1 MMVFYGFLW
10 VVRNQ
15 PFFFPFETGC
25 LRQAWGSTCSATEIL
40 PRGSPSAL
48 VFRVGCDMAGV
59 EHANIRAENFWRN
72 GCEQFCGAE
81 LLTHGVQLE
90 S

>member
-1 MMVFYGFLW
+1 MFFFIIDYFKKKNMDFIMVFYRFLR

-59 EHANIRAENFWRN
+59 EHANIRAENFLAQWM
-72 GCEQFCGAE
+72 
-81 LLTHGVQLE
+81 
-90 S
+90 